1 MARIKFT
8 NIEVDKNV
16 KHLNKTI
23 GQRQSKTRI
32 TDGVVSPRDIS
43 PGEFV
48 FTTVKKGQD
57 GPTGPSSDQSRIYFK
72 DNNGN
77 TFMFTGTKVG

>member
-8 NIEVDKNV
+8 NLNVDKSVNQV
-16 KHLNKTI
+16 TKSIK
-23 GQRQSKTRI
+23 QRQSKTRI
-32 TDGVVSPRDIS
+32 TNGIVSPRDINR
-43 PGEFV
+43 GEFV
-48 FTTVKKGQD
+48 FTTVGKGQD
-57 GPTGPSSDQSRIYFK
+57 GPSGPSSDESRIYFK